1 MCSYITEQPTLV
13 GSAKG
18 GAGWFRIQAASVYF
32 DHPQHALEDHTL
44 NLDLLGGHPDQRLAV
59 ELTADAARAL
69 VASIEAALAAG
80 EALHLGSTLPQA
92 SHIRSGAPS

>member
-18 GAGWFRIQAASVYF
+18 EGGWFRIQGASVYF

-44 NLDLLGGHPDQRLAV
+44 NVDLLGGQPDQRLAL
-59 ELTADAARAL
+59 ELSVDAARAL
-69 VASIEAALAAG
+69 IASIEAALEAGAAN
-80 EALHLGSTLPQA
+80 HLL
-92 SHIRSGAPS
+92 